1 MAKIRKRT
9 WTNKDG
15 EQEAWIVDYKDQR
28 GERHIKT
35 FGTRKEA
42 DAWRIETEG
51 DVKRGTHTPASGS
64 PTVAEAGEAWINQ
77 AETDGLD
84 RATRRQY
91 RQHLDLHIKPFL
103 GNVKL
108 SALTVADVKKFRND
122 LIAAGRSRV
131 MAKKIV
137 SSLGA
142 ILADAQSA
150 NRVAQNVVH
159 AEVQQNKTATRRRR
173 MVEKRQERQIEE
185 GVDYPT
191 DDELR
196 RMLAARSIPDHTGR
210 RPNFTGELKNPRMR
224 PLRAPRKVPGWHALV
239 VTAVFS
245 GLRASELRAL
255 SWDHVKFNGNKMTI
269 EVRRRADRWNAIEEV
284 TKSKSSNRDVEIVVP
299 FAVNTLKAWRNECP
313 KGPKNLVF
321 PNSKGNV
328 ETLPTIH
335 NRGLA
340 PLQKAAGIV
349 STKKGP
355 KYGMHSLRHVAASL
369 WIELGLSPKRVQ
381 ALMGHSTIAMT
392 LDTYTHLWGEHAHDE
407 KAIAALQARLIA

>member
-1 MAKIRKRT
+1 MAKIRKRS
-9 WTNKDG
+9 WTNKKGD
-15 EQEAWIVDYKDQR
+15 QEAWIVDYRDQYGR
-28 GERHIKT
+28 RHIET
-35 FGTRKEA
+35 YPTRKKADEA
-42 DAWRIETEG
+42 RRRIEG
-51 DVKRGTHTPASGS
+51 DVDRGIHTPASGS
-64 PTVAEAGEAWINQ
+64 PTVAGAGEAWIKQ

-103 GNVKL
+103 GEVKL
-108 SALTVADVKKFRND
+108 SALTVALVKKFRND
-122 LIAAGRSRV
+122 LIANGRSRV
-131 MAKKIV
+131 MAKKVV

-142 ILADAQSA
+142 ILHDAQSA

-159 AEVQQNKTATRRRR
+159 AEAQQNKTAARRRR
-173 MVEKRQERQIEE
+173 MVEKRQERKIEE

-191 DDELR
+191 KDELR
-196 RMLAARSIPDHTGR
+196 RMLAVSSVPDRRGRRDDGVDPVDLPQRSI
-210 RPNFTGELKNPRMR
+210 
-224 PLRAPRKVPGWHALV
+224 PGWHALL

-255 SWDHVKFNGNKMTI
+255 TWPNI
-269 EVRRRADRWNAIEEV
+269 EFVGDTVIIKVRRRADRWNDIEEV

-299 FAVNTLKAWRNECP
+299 YAINTLKAWREKCP
-313 KGPKNLVF
+313 KGPRNLVF

-340 PLQKAAGIV
+340 PLQQAAGIV
-349 STKKGP
+349 STTKGP

-369 WIELGLSPKRVQ
+369 WIDLGYNPKRVQ

-392 LDTYTHLWGEHAHDE
+392 LDTYTHLWKDHDHDAE
-407 KAIAALQARLIA
+407 AIAKLQARLVA